1 MMMKPMIRYEVSDLV
16 GDSTQAKKSF
26 GRGASKRACNI
37 GRAKAPVFPEP
48 VWASPITSLPSN
60 ARGIASV
67 CIFSGVFQ
75 PNFSQASTSDSDK
88 PKSLNVFISSFSSAI
103 GSFSP

>member
-1 MMMKPMIRYEVSDLV
+1 MMMKPIIRYEVSNLV

-48 VWASPITSLPSN
+48 VWASPITSLPKRDNSEKIISN
-60 ARGIASV
+60 SIEEYIEVKMG
-67 CIFSGVFQ
+67 
-75 PNFSQASTSDSDK
+75 NYLK
-88 PKSLNVFISSFSSAI
+88 E
-103 GSFSP
+103 